1 MSMWKKLVAVVGA
14 LSLAVVVAP
23 AAQAYDEIYDQSI
36 TSIEYRSGSDLEVG
50 NTVTVDVTLGDSRY
64 AYGLIV
70 RTSGACSFDG
80 TEGSYGWPPETRADQ
95 TASPGD
101 FTVAV
106 VDGAVRISYDVTLD
120 SGGTCTTEA
129 RVGSGQTSYPTSE
142 NTYGNSTGYSTLTF
156 DTQALSWS
164 SAPPASVDVGDSF
177 TVSVNNADSAAVG
190 LNFSAS
196 GACSVDSSSTSS
208 WPYSYVISAD
218 SVGDCSLSA
227 SWVAKSGWSD
237 SLSATTAVDKLAQT
251 ISWGAYDA
259 RVASGSTFPTTATA
273 SSGLTVSYSSTCGD
287 PWDSLSTDDGSCSIT
302 ASQAGNSTYSAVSD
316 TIEIVVTAEQVMT
329 FDLASSYTLN
339 TGTVDV
345 APSTRK
351 FSSTSLTYSSADTS
365 VCTASGS
372 SVSLVSTGTCSITVT
387 SLAGGANN
395 YILEGSEVIS
405 FTVAAN
411 PAPPSSGGG
420 SGGSSGGSSSGGD
433 TETPASEDTDSVDD
447 SSDSNTPTPDPDPV
461 GETVTV
467 NDGEAAVVE
476 EGDTVK
482 VAEPV
487 AGTAFEVVNNT
498 PEELWIVEE
507 KVSYQGVSCED
518 GCSIPPGATVELVV
532 ASEDFSET
540 TLKTAVV
547 VEDGGTANVEAGDV
561 VRVET
566 PKVGTVFQVKNT
578 SSKSLRIVDKTVSYK
593 GESCSAGCSIAPGET
608 VELAVNSDDFSGT
621 VTPKASDE
629 PFLIKGKRKSSSI
642 GNASA
647 RNNLKVYLESLK
659 SEKLTVVV
667 PVMNSEFK
675 SDKKARK
682 IANRRAVRVERFLNK
697 RGYSDKLDVEVVVV
711 SEKKANRK
719 YGLDTGAHRIALIP
733 ELEKQRDE

>member
-23 AAQAYDEIYDQSI
+23 AAQAFEIYDQSI

-50 NTVTVDVTLGDSRY
+50 NKVTVDVTLGDSRY

-80 TEGSYGWPPETRADQ
+80 TEGSFGYPPETRADQ
-95 TASPGD
+95 RSSPGD

-106 VDGAVRISYDVTLD
+106 VDGVVRISYGVILD
-120 SGGTCTTEA
+120 SVGTCTTEA
-129 RVGSGQTSYPTSE
+129 RVGSGMTVYPTGE
-142 NTYGNSTGYSTLTF
+142 NSYGNAVGYSTLTF
-156 DTQALSWS
+156 DVSKASQVISWS
-164 SAPPASVDVGDSF
+164 SAPPASVDVGGSF
-177 TVSVNNADSAAVG
+177 TVSVANSSPSG
-190 LNFSAS
+190 LGVDFSAS

-227 SWVAKSGWSD
+227 SMPSD
-237 SLSATTAVDKLAQT
+237 STYAASNTLSATTAVDKLAQT

-259 RVASGSTFPTTATA
+259 RVASGSLFPTSGLATA
-273 SSGLTVSYSSTCGD
+273 SSGLTVSYSNTCGF
-287 PWDSLSTDDGSCSIT
+287 PPLSLFTDDGSCSIT
-302 ASQAGNSTYSAVSD
+302 ASQAGDSTYSAVSD
-316 TIEIVVTAEQVMT
+316 TIEIVVTSPQVMI
-329 FDLASSYTLN
+329 FDLASSYTLD

-365 VCTASGS
+365 VCTVSGS
-372 SVSLVSTGTCSITVT
+372 TASLVSTGTCSITVT

-395 YILEGSEVIS
+395 YILEASEVVS

-433 TETPASEDTDSVDD
+433 TETPVSEDTDSVDD
-447 SSDSNTPTPDPDPV
+447 SSDSSTPTPDPDPV

-482 VAEPV
+482 VADPV

-498 PEELWIVEE
+498 PQELWIVEE

-518 GCSIPPGATVELVV
+518 GCSIPPGATVKLVV

-566 PKVGTVFQVKNT
+566 PEVGTVFQVKNT
-578 SSKSLRIVDKTVSYK
+578 SSKSLLVVDKTVSYK

-608 VELAVNSDDFSGT
+608 VDLVVNSDDFSGT
-621 VTPKASDE
+621 VTPKASEE
-629 PFLIKGKRKSSSI
+629 PFFIKGKRKSSSV

-647 RNNLKVYLESLK
+647 RNNLKAYLDSLES
-659 SEKLTVVV
+659 EKITVVI
-667 PVMNSEFK
+667 PVMTSEFK
-675 SDKKARK
+675 SDKKAK
-682 IANRRAVRVERFLNK
+682 TIANRRVVRMERFLNK
-697 RGYSDKLDVEVVVV
+697 RGYSDTFDVEVVVV

-719 YGLDTGAHRIALIP
+719 YGVDTSAYRMALLP
-733 ELEKQRDE
+733 